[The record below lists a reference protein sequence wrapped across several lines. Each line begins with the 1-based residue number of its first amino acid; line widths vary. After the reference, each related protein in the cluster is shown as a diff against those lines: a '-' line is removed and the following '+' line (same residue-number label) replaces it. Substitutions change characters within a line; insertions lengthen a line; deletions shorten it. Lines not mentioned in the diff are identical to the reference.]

1 MFKIG
6 LMIKEYKFGSIV
18 INNKVYN
25 YDIEARW
32 NNEVLR
38 WFRKE
43 SHIINIED
51 VKRAVEQKPDV
62 IIIGTGES
70 GIAKV
75 MENAK
80 SEIKSKGIELFIDIT
95 GKAIEIFNNL
105 TESEKQGQKK
115 IIGLFHLTC

>member
-1 MFKIG
+1 
-6 LMIKEYKFGSIV
+6 MIKEYKFGSIV